1 VTTPPPQ
8 PAGHPPS
15 GHDDILYPSTIPF
28 ILVHLACLG
37 AIWTGVHWQDVAI
50 CVGLYGLRIFAIGA
64 AYHRYF
70 SHRSYKTSRWFQ
82 FVLAF
87 LAMTTTQKGVL
98 WWAAKHRVH
107 HRYSDTEHDVH
118 SPRQKGFWYSH
129 MGWIFDRKYEGTDY
143 ALVQDFAK
151 YPELMWLDRH
161 QNVPPVIMAVTV
173 FLFAGWSGLV
183 VGFFWSTVL
192 LYHATF
198 CINSLAHVHGSQRYV
213 TGDDSRN
220 NWWFALLTMG
230 EGWHNNHHAY
240 QASTRQGFRW
250 WEVDM
255 TYYILKAFSWVG
267 LVWDLHEPPKA
278 VVRGEHKVGRPVIEK
293 AARQLAA
300 SFHADQI
307 AAQVAE
313 MLTRTPT
320 LAELRSEL
328 EDKLANARKQAEAL
342 LASVQLPAIPSTQ
355 EVKERASR
363 MFARS
368 PSMDDIVERARQLV
382 IEGVCARLAAA

>member
-1 VTTPPPQ
+1 MTTPPPQ

>member
-151 YPELMWLDRH
+151 YPELMWLDRN